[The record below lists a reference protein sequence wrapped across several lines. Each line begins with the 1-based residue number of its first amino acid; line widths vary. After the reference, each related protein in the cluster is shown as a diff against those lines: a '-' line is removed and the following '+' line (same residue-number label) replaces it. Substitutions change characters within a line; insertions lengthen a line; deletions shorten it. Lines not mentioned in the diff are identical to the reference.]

1 MRFDVEVIAEEL
13 LPAVRSIIAS
23 NLRRD
28 YGLNQQEIAQ
38 KLDLTQPAVS
48 QYLNEQR
55 GHALATIK
63 EDDELRQK
71 AETLA
76 AYVSQGDREKVQNA
90 YKDFVTALIYRNDF
104 IEIVGYNKQYFMD
117 I

>member
-1 MRFDVEVIAEEL
+1 MINPVSEPIVNEV
-13 LPAVRSIIAS
+13 LPALRSIVAKELQS
-23 NLRRD
+23 RG
-28 YGLNQQEIAQ
+28 YSQTEIAN
-38 KLDLTQPAVS
+38 LLEVTQPAVS